1 MTLRDLT
8 LRIRAL
14 FAPRRVEQELD
25 AELAFHIDRETEKH
39 IAAGLSPSD
48 ARARALARFGPV
60 ALAADRC
67 RDVRGITVVDTL
79 VRDVLYAFRSFRRAR
94 LAAITIITTVGLGL
108 GLVTVVF
115 TFYNALF
122 LRADAVRNPGE
133 LFAVQQLPAPGA
145 RAWVPFTRATY
156 EALRAET
163 SVFADTLAMFDDM
176 PARVDGRPVSATLVT
191 GNFFQMLGATAEL
204 GRTLTPADNDRSAIV
219 LSHRGWKKLY
229 AGDPAVVGRGLLLN
243 GAEYEI
249 VGVMPEGF
257 RGLRTSA
264 PDGWAPL
271 THAGQF
277 RPAYARKEDTMAI
290 EVVGRL
296 KPGMSPDTAAAG
308 LALWAQQRGLE
319 IAPGRR
325 VHMALWPTEGT
336 ISQET
341 ADTLKTFV
349 PLFFAFGLILIIGCA
364 NVANLLLARGVS
376 RQREIGIRL
385 SLGASRQHL
394 VRQLLTESFLL
405 AIAAAACGFAVSRV
419 FLAGA
424 LHAINVTMPPEIA
437 ELAQFQAPAADWRV
451 VAFLVAGAALSTV
464 VFGLVPALHATRLE
478 VVRTMRGEVTR
489 DARPGR
495 ARQSLIAI
503 QVGASALLLISA
515 AVFLRGAVAASRED
529 VGVRTSDTVA
539 VTIANEPRRPA
550 LLQTITAHPS
560 VAAVAAASQQQA
572 LAKAT
577 SLSGEPRTTVPVDCM
592 FVSPE
597 YFDVLEIPVLR
608 GRSFTASER
617 TTDAGVVVVS
627 DTVAR
632 RLWPDRDAIG
642 QVMRLDDAAGPRPGR
657 ESRIASLPSR
667 TFTVVGVA
675 RDVRGSFLV
684 LSHSLMFT
692 GVYLP
697 AGPESPGMSLMLR
710 VRGDPGDAR
719 RALLGGVTAVD
730 PTPVPIRTMR
740 AMTGM
745 QTYVLRVA
753 FSVTVALG
761 AIALALTL
769 SGLFSVLSY
778 LVEQRRKEIGV
789 RMALGATT
797 RSVARLV
804 VGQSL
809 FPVGGGL
816 LAGGGLAAALGM
828 VLMSLPIASLIVHI
842 VQVFDPVAYVVSL
855 LVIVI
860 GCLVA
865 AFIPAMRAARIDPI
879 AALRQD

>member
-1 MTLRDLT
+1 MTLHDLT

-25 AELAFHIDRETEKH
+25 EELAFHVDRETEKH
-39 IAAGLSPSD
+39 IAAGMSR
-48 ARARALARFGPV
+48 ARARALALARFGPI

-67 RDVRGITVVDTL
+67 RDVRGITFVDTL
-79 VRDVLYAFRSFRRAR
+79 VRDLLYAFRSFRRAP
-94 LAAITIITTVGLGL
+94 LAALTIIATVGLGL

-122 LRADAVRNPGE
+122 LQPDAVRNPHE
-133 LFAVQQLPAPGA
+133 LFAVKQLPAPGA
-145 RAWVPFTRATY
+145 RAWVKFTGVTY
-156 EALRAET
+156 EAMRVET
-163 SVFADTLAMFDDM
+163 GVFVDTAAMLDDTG
-176 PARVDGRPVSATLVT
+176 ARVDGRPMDATLVT
-191 GNFFQMLGATAEL
+191 GNFFQMLGATAER
-204 GRTLTPADNDRSAIV
+204 GRTLTPADEERSVIV
-219 LSHRGWKKLY
+219 LSHRGWKKLL
-229 AGDPAVVGRGLLLN
+229 AGDPAVVGRSLPVN
-243 GAEYEI
+243 GVPYEI
-249 VGVMPEGF
+249 IGVMPEGF
-257 RGLRTSA
+257 RGLRTGA

-271 THAGQF
+271 SQVAQF
-277 RPAYARKEDTMAI
+277 RSAYGGKEDTIAI
-290 EVVGRL
+290 DVIGRV
-296 KPGMSPDTAAAG
+296 KPGMSPETATAG
-308 LALWAQQRGLE
+308 LALWAKQRGLE
-319 IAPGRR
+319 TGPGRP

-336 ISQET
+336 LSQDA

-385 SLGASRQHL
+385 SLGASRRRL

-405 AIAAAACGFAVSRV
+405 ALAAAACGFAVSRV

-424 LHAINVTMPPEIA
+424 LHAVNITMPAEVA
-437 ELAQFQAPAADWRV
+437 ELAQFQVPAADWRV
-451 VAFLVAGAALSTV
+451 LVFLVVGAALSTA
-464 VFGLVPALHATRLE
+464 VFGLVPALQATRLE
-478 VVRTMRGEVTR
+478 VVRTMRGEVTTR

-495 ARQSLIAI
+495 ARQSLMAI

-515 AVFLRGAVAASRED
+515 AVFLRGAAAASREE
-529 VGVRTSDTVA
+529 VGVRTSDTVL
-539 VTIANEPRRPA
+539 VGIANEPRRAA
-550 LLQTITAHPS
+550 LLQTIVAHPS
-560 VAAVAAASQQQA
+560 VAAVAASSQQS

-577 SLSGEPRTTVPVDCM
+577 SLSGETRTTVPVDCM
-592 FVSPE
+592 FVSPD

-617 TTDAGVVVVS
+617 STDAGVIVVS
-627 DTVAR
+627 ETVAR
-632 RLWPDRDAIG
+632 GLWPDRDAVG
-642 QVMRLDDAAGPRPGR
+642 ETMRLEEATRT
-657 ESRIASLPSR
+657 SR

-684 LSHSLMFT
+684 LGHSLIFK

-697 AGPESPGMSLMLR
+697 GRPESPGMSLVLR
-710 VRGDPGDAR
+710 VHGDPGHAR
-719 RALLGGVTAVD
+719 RALLDSLTVVD
-730 PTPVPIRTMR
+730 PGLGGIRTMR

-745 QTYVLRVA
+745 QTYVLGVA
-753 FSVTVALG
+753 FAVTVALG

-804 VGQSL
+804 MAQSL

-816 LAGGGLAAALGM
+816 VAGGGLAAVVAM
-828 VLMSLPIASLIVHI
+828 VLMSLPIASLVVHI
-842 VQVFDPVAYVVSL
+842 VQVFDPVAYGASL
-855 LVIVI
+855 LVVVVS
-860 GCLVA
+860 CVVA
-865 AFIPAMRAARIDPI
+865 ALIPAMRAARIDPI